1 MNSRIAVALL
11 TLLVS
16 ATLAVPASVGAATS
30 AAKACKTNNTK
41 LGLLTALD
49 CVAVAEER
57 IGGYV
62 RELFMPNNKWIVYS
76 DKKDTRAKVLIAES
90 LVSVRFSSTG
100 KTVSTGKWLSLYDG
114 ETWTRASDV
123 DIDHVVALGEAWRSG
138 AWKWSSSRR
147 KSYANDLGVTW
158 TLRAVTDDVN
168 QAKSDDDPTYWLPP
182 LESANCVYLTEW
194 VAVKIRWKLTVDAEE
209 RQSIRDGWLDAR
221 CFALKEPP
229 VVTVKIAP

>member
-1 MNSRIAVALL
+1 MKSRITAALL

-16 ATLAVPASVGAATS
+16 ATLAVPAPVGAATS

-49 CVAVAEER
+49 CVAVVDEH
-57 IGGYV
+57 IGGYK
-62 RELFMPNNKWIVYS
+62 RSLFKHWVDANGNG
-76 DKKDTRAKVLIAES
+76 KDTRAEVLIAES
-90 LVSVRFSSTG
+90 LVSVQFSSTG

-114 ETWTRASDV
+114 ETWTKASDV
-123 DIDHVVALGEAWRSG
+123 DVDHVVALAEAWRSG

-147 KSYANDLGVTW
+147 QSYANDLGVAW
-158 TLRAVTDDVN
+158 TLRAVTDNVN
-168 QAKSDDDPTYWLPP
+168 QSKSDDDPTYWLPP

-221 CFALKEPP
+221 CFALSKPP

>member
-1 MNSRIAVALL
+1 MKSRITVALL

-16 ATLAVPASVGAATS
+16 ATLAVPAPVDAATS

-49 CVAVAEER
+49 CVPVAEER
-57 IGGYV
+57 IGGYD
-62 RELFMPNNKWIVYS
+62 RKLFKHWVDANGNGKN
-76 DKKDTRAKVLIAES
+76 TRAEVLIAES
-90 LVSVRFSSTG
+90 LVSVQFSSTG

-114 ETWTRASDV
+114 ETWTKASDV
-123 DIDHVVALGEAWRSG
+123 DVDHVVALAEAWRSG

-147 KSYANDLGVTW
+147 QSYANDLGVAW
-158 TLRAVTDDVN
+158 TLRAVTDNVN
-168 QAKSDDDPTYWLPP
+168 QSKSDDDPTYWLPP

-221 CFALKEPP
+221 CFALSKPP

>member
-1 MNSRIAVALL
+1 MKSRITAALL

-16 ATLAVPASVGAATS
+16 ATLAAPAPIDAATS

-49 CVAVAEER
+49 CVAVAEEH
-57 IGGYV
+57 IGGYK
-62 RELFMPNNKWIVYS
+62 RALFKHWIDANKNG
-76 DKKDTRAKVLIAES
+76 KDTRAEVLIAES
-90 LVSVRFSSTG
+90 LISVRFSSTG
-100 KTVSTGKWLSLYDG
+100 KTVSTGKWFSLYDG
-114 ETWTRASDV
+114 ETWTKASDV
-123 DIDHVVALGEAWRSG
+123 DVDHVVALAEAWRSG

-147 KSYANDLGVTW
+147 QSYANDLGVAW
-158 TLRAVTDDVN
+158 TLRAVTDNVN
-168 QAKSDDDPTYWLPP
+168 QEKSDDDPTYWLPP

-221 CFALKEPP
+221 CFALSKPP

>member
-1 MNSRIAVALL
+1 MNARITSALIAV
-11 TLLVS
+11 LVS
-16 ATLAVPASVGAATS
+16 AMLAVPATANAATS

-49 CVAVAEER
+49 CLSVAEEH
-57 IGGYV
+57 IGGYK
-62 RELFMPNNKWIVYS
+62 RSLFKHWIDANKNG
-76 DKKDTRAKVLIAES
+76 KDTRAEVLIAES
-90 LVSVRFSSTG
+90 LVSVRLSSTG

-114 ETWTRASDV
+114 ETWTLASDV
-123 DIDHVVALGEAWRSG
+123 DVDHVVALAEAWRSG
-138 AWKWSSSRR
+138 AWKWSSARR
-147 KSYANDLGVTW
+147 QAYANDLGVAW
-158 TLRAVTDDVN
+158 TLRAVTDNVN

-182 LESANCVYLTEW
+182 LESATCLYLTEW

-221 CFALKEPP
+221 CFALSTPP

>member
-1 MNSRIAVALL
+1 MKSRIAAALL

-16 ATLAVPASVGAATS
+16 ATLAVPATVDAATS

-49 CVAVAEER
+49 CVAVAEEH
-57 IGGYV
+57 IGGYK
-62 RELFMPNNKWIVYS
+62 RSLFKHWIDANKNG
-76 DKKDTRAKVLIAES
+76 KDTRAEVLIAES

-100 KTVSTGKWLSLYDG
+100 KTVSIGKWFSLYDG
-114 ETWTRASDV
+114 ETWTKASDV
-123 DIDHVVALGEAWRSG
+123 DVDHVVALAEAWRSG

-147 KSYANDLGVTW
+147 QSYANDLGVAW
-158 TLRAVTDDVN
+158 TLRAVTDNVN
-168 QAKSDDDPTYWLPP
+168 QEKSDDDPTYWLPP
-182 LESANCVYLTEW
+182 LESATCVYLTEW

-221 CFALKEPP
+221 CFALSKPP

>member
-1 MNSRIAVALL
+1 MKSRITAALL

-16 ATLAVPASVGAATS
+16 ATLAAPAPVDAATS

-49 CVAVAEER
+49 CVPVAEEH
-57 IGGYV
+57 IGGYK
-62 RELFMPNNKWIVYS
+62 RSLFKHWI
-76 DKKDTRAKVLIAES
+76 DANGNGKDTRAEVLIAES
-90 LVSVRFSSTG
+90 LVTVRFFSTG

-114 ETWTRASDV
+114 ETWTKASDV
-123 DIDHVVALGEAWRSG
+123 DIDHVVALAEAWRSG

-147 KSYANDLGVTW
+147 QSYANDLGVAW
-158 TLRAVTDDVN
+158 TLRAVTDNVN
-168 QAKSDDDPTYWLPP
+168 QEKSDDDPTYWLPP

-194 VAVKIRWKLTVDAEE
+194 VAVKIRWKLSVDAEE

-221 CFALKEPP
+221 CFALSKPP

>member
-1 MNSRIAVALL
+1 MMSRITAALL

-16 ATLAVPASVGAATS
+16 TTLAVPAPVGAATS

-49 CVAVAEER
+49 CVPVAEEH
-57 IGGYV
+57 IGGYK
-62 RELFMPNNKWIVYS
+62 RSLFKHWIDANKNGN
-76 DKKDTRAKVLIAES
+76 DTRAELLIAES

-123 DIDHVVALGEAWRSG
+123 DVDHVVALAEAWRSG

-147 KSYANDLGVTW
+147 QSYANDLGVAW
-158 TLRAVTDDVN
+158 TLRAVTDNVN
-168 QAKSDDDPTYWLPP
+168 QSKSDDDPTYWLPP

-221 CFALKEPP
+221 CFALSKPP

>member
-1 MNSRIAVALL
+1 MKSRIAAALL

-16 ATLAVPASVGAATS
+16 ATLAVPGPVGAATS

-49 CVAVAEER
+49 CVAIVDEH
-57 IGGYV
+57 IGGYD
-62 RELFMPNNKWIVYS
+62 RKLFKHWITFS
-76 DKKDTRAKVLIAES
+76 DGRNTRAKVLIAES
-90 LVSVRFSSTG
+90 LITVHFSSTG

-114 ETWTRASDV
+114 ETWKRASDV

-147 KSYANDLGVTW
+147 QSYANDLGVAW
-158 TLRAVTDDVN
+158 TLRAVTDNVN
-168 QAKSDDDPTYWLPP
+168 QEKSDDDPTNWLPP
-182 LESANCVYLTEW
+182 LESANCIYLTDW
-194 VAVKIRWKLTVDAEE
+194 VAVKIRWKLSVDAEE

-221 CFALKEPP
+221 CFALKKPP

>member
-1 MNSRIAVALL
+1 MKSRITAALL
-11 TLLVS
+11 ALLVS
-16 ATLAVPASVGAATS
+16 ATLAVPAPVDAATS

-49 CVAVAEER
+49 CVPVAEER
-57 IGGYV
+57 IGGYD
-62 RELFMPNNKWIVYS
+62 RKLFKHWVDANGNGKN
-76 DKKDTRAKVLIAES
+76 TRAEVLIAES
-90 LVSVRFSSTG
+90 LVSVQFSSTG

-114 ETWTRASDV
+114 ETWTKASDV
-123 DIDHVVALGEAWRSG
+123 DVDHVVALAEAWRSG

-147 KSYANDLGVTW
+147 QSYANDLDVAW

-168 QAKSDDDPTYWLPP
+168 QSKSDSDPTNWL
-182 LESANCVYLTEW
+182 EISAPAVCVYLTEW
-194 VAVKIRWKLTVDAEE
+194 VAVKIRWKLSVDAEE

-221 CFALKEPP
+221 CFAISKPP

>member
-1 MNSRIAVALL
+1 MKSRIVAALL

-16 ATLAVPASVGAATS
+16 ATLAVPAPVGAATS

-49 CVAVAEER
+49 CVPITTEH
-57 IGGYV
+57 IGGYD
-62 RELFMPNNKWIVYS
+62 RKLFKLWI
-76 DKKDTRAKVLIAES
+76 DQDHDGKNTRAEVLITES
-90 LVSVRFSSTG
+90 LVAVRFTSTG

-138 AWKWSSSRR
+138 AWKWSAARR
-147 KSYANDLGVTW
+147 QAYANDLGVSW
-158 TLRAVTDDVN
+158 TLRAVTDNVN
-168 QAKSDDDPTYWLPP
+168 QEKSDDDPTNWLPP

-194 VAVKIRWKLTVDAEE
+194 VAVKIRWKLSVDAEE

-221 CFALKEPP
+221 CFALKKPP

>member
-1 MNSRIAVALL
+1 MKSRITFVLFALL
-11 TLLVS
+11 ISLTLI
-16 ATLAVPASVGAATS
+16 TPAPVGAATS

-49 CVAVAEER
+49 CVAIVAEH
-57 IGGYV
+57 IGGYK
-62 RELFMPNNKWIVYS
+62 RSLFKHWVDANGDGRN
-76 DKKDTRAKVLIAES
+76 TRAEVLISES
-90 LVSVRFSSTG
+90 VVSVHFSSTG

-138 AWKWSSSRR
+138 AWKWSAARR
-147 KSYANDLGVTW
+147 QAYANDLGVSW
-158 TLRAVTDDVN
+158 TLRAVTDNVN
-168 QAKSDDDPTYWLPP
+168 QAKSDSDPTNWLDIAAP
-182 LESANCVYLTEW
+182 AVCVYLTEW

-221 CFALKEPP
+221 CFALSKPP

>member
-1 MNSRIAVALL
+1 MKSRITAALL

-16 ATLAVPASVGAATS
+16 ATLAVPAPVDAATS
-30 AAKACKTNNTK
+30 AAKACNTNNTK

-49 CVAVAEER
+49 CVPVAEEH
-57 IGGYV
+57 IGGYK
-62 RELFMPNNKWIVYS
+62 RSLFKHWVDANKNG
-76 DKKDTRAKVLIAES
+76 KDTRAEVLIAES
-90 LVSVRFSSTG
+90 LVSVQFSSTG

-114 ETWTRASDV
+114 ETWTKASDV
-123 DIDHVVALGEAWRSG
+123 DVDHVVALAEAWRSG

-147 KSYANDLGVTW
+147 QSYANDLGVAW
-158 TLRAVTDDVN
+158 TLRAVTDNVN
-168 QAKSDDDPTYWLPP
+168 QSKSDDDPTYWLPP

-221 CFALKEPP
+221 CFALSKPP

>member
-1 MNSRIAVALL
+1 MKSRITAALL
-11 TLLVS
+11 ALLVS
-16 ATLAVPASVGAATS
+16 ATLAVPAPVSAATS

-49 CVAVAEER
+49 CVPVVEER
-57 IGGYV
+57 IGGYK
-62 RELFMPNNKWIVYS
+62 RSLFKHWIDANKNG
-76 DKKDTRAKVLIAES
+76 KDTRAEVLIAES

-114 ETWTRASDV
+114 ETWTKASDV
-123 DIDHVVALGEAWRSG
+123 DVDHVVALAEAWRSG
-138 AWKWSSSRR
+138 AWKWSAARR
-147 KSYANDLGVTW
+147 QAYANDLGVAW
-158 TLRAVTDDVN
+158 TLRAVTDNVN
-168 QAKSDDDPTYWLPP
+168 QSKSDDDPTYWLPP

-194 VAVKIRWKLTVDAEE
+194 VAVKIRWKLSVDAEE

-221 CFALKEPP
+221 CFALNKPP

>member
-1 MNSRIAVALL
+1 MKSRITAALL

-16 ATLAVPASVGAATS
+16 ATLAVPAPVDAATS

-49 CVAVAEER
+49 CVPVAEER
-57 IGGYV
+57 IGGYK
-62 RELFMPNNKWIVYS
+62 RSLFKHWVDANKNG
-76 DKKDTRAKVLIAES
+76 KDTRAEVLIAES
-90 LVSVRFSSTG
+90 LVSVRFTSTG

-114 ETWTRASDV
+114 ETWTKASDV
-123 DIDHVVALGEAWRSG
+123 DVDHVVALA
-138 AWKWSSSRR
+138 
-147 KSYANDLGVTW
+147 DLGVAW
-158 TLRAVTDDVN
+158 TLRAVTDNVN
-168 QAKSDDDPTYWLPP
+168 QSKSDDDPTYWLPP

-221 CFALKEPP
+221 CFALKKPP

>member
-1 MNSRIAVALL
+1 MKSRITAALL
-11 TLLVS
+11 ALLVS
-16 ATLAVPASVGAATS
+16 ATLAAPAPVDAATS

-49 CVAVAEER
+49 CVPVAEER
-57 IGGYV
+57 IGGYK
-62 RELFMPNNKWIVYS
+62 RSLFKHWVDANGNGKN
-76 DKKDTRAKVLIAES
+76 TRAEVLIAES
-90 LVSVRFSSTG
+90 LVSVQFSSTG

-114 ETWTRASDV
+114 ETWTKASDV
-123 DIDHVVALGEAWRSG
+123 DVDHVVALAEAWRSG

-147 KSYANDLGVTW
+147 KSYANDLDVAW

-168 QAKSDDDPTYWLPP
+168 QSKSDSDPTNWL
-182 LESANCVYLTEW
+182 EISAPAVCVYLTEW
-194 VAVKIRWKLTVDAEE
+194 VAVKIRWKLSVDAEE

-221 CFALKEPP
+221 CFALKKPP